1 MDKGHLYLLDQE
13 NKTIQLV
20 TPGVGASIVATL
32 NVGDIKSTI
41 SHEGNFYL
49 MVGNQFYRVDMK
61 GKLEE
66 YANVDNAV
74 YHKGVYNFKT
84 HNFDPT
90 PTPYGNFPPSQPGM
104 IEILDRFEPK
114 RIVFGLAPQ
123 RFIIDPKGNIIIY
136 DDLYKI
142 LRKINLFKE

>member
-1 MDKGHLYLLDQE
+1 MDKGQLYLLDKD

-32 NVGDIKSTI
+32 NVGDIKSAI
-41 SHEGNFYL
+41 AHEGKFYL
-49 MVGNQFYRVDMK
+49 MVGNQFYRVDVN

-66 YANVDNAV
+66 YTNVDNAE

-90 PTPYGNFPPSQPGM
+90 PTPYGNFLPSAPGM
-104 IEILDRFEPK
+104 NEILDQFEPK
-114 RIVFGLAPQ
+114 RIVLGIAPQ

-136 DDLYKI
+136 DDVYKI
-142 LRKINLFKE
+142 LRKINVFK